1 MISTIPHE
9 VRTSNDYITQQWRGK
24 TQYGLASFS
33 QVGSM
38 LPSNHRGGLSCL
50 KHSIQRGFVYWEG
63 KPEARL
69 LFHRPRKQSHTLYEG
84 LNGRVLTRDSSRLC
98 CSVVFFNLFSSPDSG
113 TEKQPDQYRLPPP
126 KPDRPLLPPCP
137 LGPPRSVRGRASF
150 TFICRP
156 WRSFPLRFSIAV

>member
-1 MISTIPHE
+1 MISTISHD
-9 VRTSNDYITQQWRGK
+9 VRASNDYITQQWRGK

-98 CSVVFFNLFSSPDSG
+98 CSVVFLTSFHRPTQGLRNNQINIVFHRQNPTALYYHLALWVLRGPCEDAPRLHSSAA
-113 TEKQPDQYRLPPP
+113 
-126 KPDRPLLPPCP
+126 
-137 LGPPRSVRGRASF
+137 RGDPSR
-150 TFICRP
+150 
-156 WRSFPLRFSIAV
+156 